1 MLLLGTCP
9 TLATTT
15 SAVNGLGMGV
25 STMAVLICSNIVIS
39 LLKKDVSLRAFTSL
53 WMFFIYGMAV
63 FMEPVFIASGGLPF
77 FIRGLIYMLLIFC
90 AEYLTGYLLERSI
103 GKCPW
108 NYEGAALSVY
118 GLIRLDYEPV
128 WFAVGII
135 YENVYFNIMPL
146 INLP

>member
-1 MLLLGTCP
+1 MITRFIIY
-9 TLATTT
+9 
-15 SAVNGLGMGV
+15 GLMVFLMEILWTG
-25 STMAVLICSNIVIS
+25 LIS

-118 GLIRLDYEPV
+118 GLIRLDYAPV